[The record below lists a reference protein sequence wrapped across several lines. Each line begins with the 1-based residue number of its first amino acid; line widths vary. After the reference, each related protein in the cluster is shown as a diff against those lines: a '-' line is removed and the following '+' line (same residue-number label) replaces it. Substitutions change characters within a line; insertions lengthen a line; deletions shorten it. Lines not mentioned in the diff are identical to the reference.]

1 VERLIAGA
9 LLTGLL
15 LAAAPPSV
23 AAPPLGITLDG
34 DAVVV
39 SGLEP
44 GTEIVYF
51 SVSRFS
57 AAYVPRTE
65 RRSERLADEDADGEV
80 RIALDR
86 PVPPKFLAVAVE
98 LPSGRFAV
106 WTPDDSPGRE
116 VAFPENSLRPGP
128 GDRLDRLEDGNDY
141 IELLLVRPGRGA
153 WALTTGDGT
162 PTDESPSSD
171 GLVLAALASM
181 VPVGDSGE
189 PPEEYEKD
197 DLLLRVAPAAMEYY
211 LARIVR

>member
-1 VERLIAGA
+1 M
-9 LLTGLL
+9 
-15 LAAAPPSV
+15 
-23 AAPPLGITLDG
+23 
-34 DAVVV
+34 
-39 SGLEP
+39 
-44 GTEIVYF
+44 
-51 SVSRFS
+51 
-57 AAYVPRTE
+57 PRTE
-65 RRSERLADEDADGEV
+65 RHAQRLTDEDADGEV
-80 RIALDR
+80 RVALDR
-86 PVPPKFLAVAVE
+86 SVPSKFLAVAVE
-98 LPSGRFAV
+98 LPSGRFGL

-116 VAFPENSLRPGP
+116 VAFPENSLRHGP

-181 VPVGDSGE
+181 VPVGESGE

-197 DLLLRVAPAAMEYY
+197 DLLLRVAPARMEYY